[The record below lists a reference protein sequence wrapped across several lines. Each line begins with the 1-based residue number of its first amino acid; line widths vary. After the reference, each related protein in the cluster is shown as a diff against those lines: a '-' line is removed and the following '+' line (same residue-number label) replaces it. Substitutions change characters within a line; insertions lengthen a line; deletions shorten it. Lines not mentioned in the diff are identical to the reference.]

1 VKAFYQTNHQKP
13 ALIESGR
20 VIDVDLSSY
29 TLTATTEFSKKP
41 HSGISWAT
49 PYQHYTNGEGFHF
62 IPEVG
67 SLCWM
72 CFPSDGMRPF
82 VLGWRSPMLEGDYR
96 GLKPDMNPGDMY
108 LGTRDDNFL
117 ILRRGGVVQIG
128 GGPLNQRVFLPLDNS
143 IRDFC
148 ENYELSTPGGDLTWK
163 VDRSEKTADGK
174 RPAALTIS
182 AREFAKDS
190 APVAILQIGSHD
202 PTKPTILTL
211 NIRKAGSTD
220 QALNLTLAADKDGNV
235 TWTAHE
241 GATFKVDGK
250 GAFSVDV
257 EGKVS
262 LSSKN
267 ENVEILAGKK
277 VTVTAADEMTLE
289 VNSGGMNLNASG
301 ELKVTVAQ
309 VKVGGAT
316 WPVLLATSD
325 LVSFLTALAAHT
337 HIVAGTAAPSP
348 AGLVVSGTAA
358 PDPGLGSYATAG
370 NLAKSQKIKSE

>member
-1 VKAFYQTNHQKP
+1 MPSRAFYQTPSNVP
-13 ALIESGR
+13 ALIETGR
-20 VIDVDLSSY
+20 VIDVDLNTY
-29 TLTATTEFSKKP
+29 TLTATTQFTKKP

-49 PYQHYTNGEGFHF
+49 PYQHYANGEGFHF

-82 VLGWRSPMLEGDYR
+82 ILAWRSAMTEGDYR
-96 GLKPDMNPGDMY
+96 GLKPDLNPGDMY

-143 IRDFC
+143 IQDFC
-148 ENYELSTPGGDLTWK
+148 ENYGLSTPGGDLTWK
-163 VDRSEKTADGK
+163 VERSEKTADGR
-174 RPAALTIS
+174 RPAVLTIS

-190 APVAILQIGSHD
+190 APVAVLQIGSHD
-202 PTKPTILTL
+202 PAKPTILTL
-211 NIRKAGSTD
+211 NLRKSGSSD
-220 QALNLTLAADKDGNV
+220 QALNLTLSADKDGNV
-235 TWTAHE
+235 TWTSHE
-241 GATFKVDGK
+241 GALFKVDGK
-250 GAFSVDV
+250 GAFAVDV

-262 LSSKN
+262 LTSSK
-267 ENVEILAGKK
+267 ENVEITAQKK
-277 VTVTAADEMTLE
+277 VLITAQEEMTLK
-289 VNSGGMNLNASG
+289 VDSGDMNLNASG
-301 ELKVTVAQ
+301 ALKVSVAQ

-325 LVSFLTALAAHT
+325 LVNFLTSLATHT
-337 HIVAGTAAPSP
+337 HVVAGTATP
-348 AGLVVSGTAA
+348 AGVVSGTAA
-358 PDPGLGSYATAG
+358 PDVGLGNYATAG